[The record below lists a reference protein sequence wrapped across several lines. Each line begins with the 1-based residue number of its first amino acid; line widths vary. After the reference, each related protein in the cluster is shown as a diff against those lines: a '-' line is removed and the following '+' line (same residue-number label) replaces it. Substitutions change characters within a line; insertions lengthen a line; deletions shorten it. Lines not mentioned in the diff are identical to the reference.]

1 MSNNDNNYQQR
12 LESLFSG
19 IEPLPPEPTP
29 EPPQKETPPPPAP
42 EALQSQVAELEA
54 AVAQAQQLAALE
66 RQQREAES
74 AKLEA
79 MVAQAQQ
86 QAERE
91 RQQREAELAELE
103 AAVAQAQHQADEER
117 QQREAALSALE
128 SLRDSQATAQQ
139 ASIPIPPIEKPAEP
153 ASPPPAQEAGP
164 RPDPAGQKP
173 PSATDEKASSAP
185 VEKDRAKLT
194 PGFTIS
200 QWREH
205 LLTTLLRGASALGA
219 PALAI
224 ALLGIARGGN
234 WLLGGFY
241 VSVYIILLIATFT
254 RMRHR
259 WRASVF
265 LLIIYGLGASL
276 LLEYGLSGNGR
287 LYLYAF
293 TITTLLLLSL
303 RASLAA
309 LVISLITIGGTGW
322 LMSTG
327 TLGVATPANE
337 AALSADGL
345 TWATGVVIF
354 LLLTVI
360 VLRGLTLLKS
370 EFVSTRY
377 REQGVLE
384 ELQRE
389 REQLEQRV
397 VERTKLIE
405 RRTTQIVTGAEVA
418 RAASAELNPDE
429 LLRQAVNL
437 IRERFELYYVGAFLV
452 DETGRY
458 AVLRAGTGEAGQTML
473 ANRHRLE
480 VGGNSM
486 IGRAV
491 SEGQA
496 RLALDVGFEGI
507 RFNNPVLP
515 NTRSEMALPLIARDH
530 VLGAVTIQSDQPEA
544 FSPED
549 IVSLQGM
556 TDSIAIA
563 LDNAHLF
570 QEAQSALAEV
580 TTLHQRY
587 LSQAWANF
595 AKIQSDKEGRM
606 PTFAYANNTLIQGGA
621 VDLPGIEKVVETQ
634 APIVTADE
642 YFSTVT
648 VPLKLRD
655 QIIGAISVEAEES
668 DHVWEP
674 GEVALIEAAA
684 EQAALALE
692 NARLIEEAETALAEA
707 RRLAAREQTVNII
720 SDKIRRLPDVD
731 SILST
736 ALVELG
742 KTLRAGKGMVRLGGP
757 RNDHPVNPE
766 AYVE

>member
-29 EPPQKETPPPPAP
+29 EPPQKETPPAPPAP
-42 EALQSQVAELEA
+42 EALQLQVAELEAAVAQAQQQADQERQQREAELAKLEA

-66 RQQREAES
+66 RRQREVEL

-79 MVAQAQQ
+79 IVAQTQQ
-86 QAERE
+86 QAGQE
-91 RQQREAELAELE
+91 RQQREAELVKLE

-139 ASIPIPPIEKPAEP
+139 ASIPPVEKPAEP
-153 ASPPPAQEAGP
+153 APPPPAQEASP
-164 RPDPAGQKP
+164 RPEIAEQKP
-173 PSATDEKASSAP
+173 PSKASSAP
-185 VEKDRAKLT
+185 VEKDKAKLT

-205 LLTTLLRGASALGA
+205 LLTTLLRGATALGA
-219 PALAI
+219 PALAM
-224 ALLGIARGGN
+224 ALLGIARDGN

-241 VSVYIILLIATFT
+241 ISVYTILLIATFT
-254 RMRHR
+254 HMRHR

-309 LVISLITIGGTGW
+309 LVISLITIGATGW
-322 LMSTG
+322 LMSAG
-327 TLGVATPANE
+327 ILATPANE

-345 TWATGVVIF
+345 TWATGVVVF
-354 LLLTVI
+354 LLLAVV

-397 VERTKLIE
+397 AERTKLIE

-437 IRERFELYYVGAFLV
+437 IRERFELYYVGAFLM

-458 AVLRAGTGEAGQTML
+458 AVLRVGTGEAGQAML

-486 IGRAV
+486 IGRSV

-507 RFNNPVLP
+507 RFNNPALP
-515 NTRSEMALPLIARDH
+515 NTRSEMALPLIARDR

-556 TDSIAIA
+556 TDLIAIA

-570 QEAQSALAEV
+570 QEAQNALAEV

-587 LSQAWANF
+587 LSQAWTNF
-595 AKIQSDKEGRM
+595 AKIQSDKEGRL

-621 VDLPGIEKVVETQ
+621 VDLPGIEKVVETHE
-634 APIVTADE
+634 PVVTADE
-642 YFSTVT
+642 FS
-648 VPLKLRD
+648 
-655 QIIGAISVEAEES
+655 
-668 DHVWEP
+668 
-674 GEVALIEAAA
+674 
-684 EQAALALE
+684 
-692 NARLIEEAETALAEA
+692 
-707 RRLAAREQTVNII
+707 
-720 SDKIRRLPDVD
+720 
-731 SILST
+731 
-736 ALVELG
+736 
-742 KTLRAGKGMVRLGGP
+742 
-757 RNDHPVNPE
+757 
-766 AYVE
+766 